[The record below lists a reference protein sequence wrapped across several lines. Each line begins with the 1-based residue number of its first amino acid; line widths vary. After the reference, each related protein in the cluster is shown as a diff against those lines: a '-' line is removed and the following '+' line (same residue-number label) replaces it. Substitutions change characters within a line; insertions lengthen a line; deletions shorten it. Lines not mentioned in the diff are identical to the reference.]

1 MQRIAKQ
8 ILSERKAEI
17 RRESSE
23 KAGAVEKKDL
33 QGRDLLTLLIKAN
46 MATDIPENQR
56 MTDDEVLSRAYLC
69 PFPVNVV
76 SHRIDT

>member
-1 MQRIAKQ
+1 MKVMHRVGMELIREKKAAV
-8 ILSERKAEI
+8 LSEK
-17 RRESSE
+17 SSS
-23 KAGAVEKKDL
+23 VEKKDV
-33 QGRDLLTLLIKAN
+33 QGRDLLSLLIKAN

-69 PFPVNVV
+69 PFPVNVA